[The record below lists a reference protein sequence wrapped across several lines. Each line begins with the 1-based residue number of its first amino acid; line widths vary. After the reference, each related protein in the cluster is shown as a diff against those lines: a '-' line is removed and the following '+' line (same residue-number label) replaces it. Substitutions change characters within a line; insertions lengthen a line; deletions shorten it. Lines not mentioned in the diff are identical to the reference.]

1 MMHESR
7 NWQVAVFE
15 GTASEFAHELGRI
28 TWTPCQGFQF
38 EGLLYL
44 NDATSPDGAQEYAVI
59 RLSDNRQIESLTVSW
74 MSPEGLLKAVESLP
88 NSDYRGWEPFGY
100 ERIVAGEKLVD
111 HLHYNDDHACGHC
124 Y

>member
-7 NWQVAVFE
+7 NWQVSVFE

-28 TWTPCQGFQF
+28 TWTPCQGFKF
-38 EGLLYL
+38 GNLLYL

-74 MSPEGLLKAVESLP
+74 MSPDGLLKAVESLP
-88 NSDYRGWEPFGY
+88 TSDYRGWEPFGY
-100 ERIVAGEKLVD
+100 ERIVAGEKLAD
-111 HLHYNDDHACGHC
+111 HLHYNDHACGHC